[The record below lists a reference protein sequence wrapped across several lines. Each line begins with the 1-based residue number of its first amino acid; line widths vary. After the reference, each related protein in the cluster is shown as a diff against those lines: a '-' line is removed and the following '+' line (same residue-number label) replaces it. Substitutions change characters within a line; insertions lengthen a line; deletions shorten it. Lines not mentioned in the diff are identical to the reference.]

1 MQCWPMGPFL
11 QEWTQTF
18 LPNYIYRSLVA
29 ASTTQSH
36 SRGVLPA
43 TWSPI
48 SSRAASSSFEP
59 FVVWVMSW
67 SQIFFQL
74 TVSKLRMRGTTGI
87 KQSHHKIQN
96 AIAGNYDYNTGAKVT
111 TKTTCV
117 VQVPDFAAYV
127 AHPQKHPSVRLS
139 FCISSWIYLS
149 IYPSIHPSIYLAV
162 YPFIH
167 LSVGVV
173 FLPSCPF

>member
-1 MQCWPMGPFL
+1 
-11 QEWTQTF
+11 
-18 LPNYIYRSLVA
+18 
-29 ASTTQSH
+29 
-36 SRGVLPA
+36 
-43 TWSPI
+43 
-48 SSRAASSSFEP
+48 
-59 FVVWVMSW
+59 MSW

-127 AHPQKHPSVRLS
+127 AHPQKHPSTLQSRSSCISVRLS
-139 FCISSWIYLS
+139 ACLPGCLS
-149 IYPSIHPSIYLAV
+149 DCLSVRPSVRPSVSVRGSICLSIHPSIDLSSCLS
-162 YPFIH
+162 IH
-167 LSVGVV
+167 PSICWCCLSA
-173 FLPSCPF
+173 

>member
-1 MQCWPMGPFL
+1 
-11 QEWTQTF
+11 
-18 LPNYIYRSLVA
+18 
-29 ASTTQSH
+29 
-36 SRGVLPA
+36 
-43 TWSPI
+43 
-48 SSRAASSSFEP
+48 
-59 FVVWVMSW
+59 MSW

-87 KQSHHKIQN
+87 KQSHNKIQN

-127 AHPQKHPSVRLS
+127 AHPQKHPSTHQSRSSCISVRLSACLPGCLSDCLSVRPSVRPS

-149 IYPSIHPSIYLAV
+149 IYLSIHPSIDLSSCLS
-162 YPFIH
+162 IH
-167 LSVGVV
+167 PSICWCCLSA
-173 FLPSCPF
+173 

>member
-1 MQCWPMGPFL
+1 
-11 QEWTQTF
+11 
-18 LPNYIYRSLVA
+18 
-29 ASTTQSH
+29 
-36 SRGVLPA
+36 
-43 TWSPI
+43 
-48 SSRAASSSFEP
+48 
-59 FVVWVMSW
+59 MSW

-127 AHPQKHPSVRLS
+127 AHPQKHPSTLQSRSSCISVRLS
-139 FCISSWIYLS
+139 ACLPGCLS
-149 IYPSIHPSIYLAV
+149 DCLSVRPSVLLYQFVDLFVYPSIHRSIYLAV